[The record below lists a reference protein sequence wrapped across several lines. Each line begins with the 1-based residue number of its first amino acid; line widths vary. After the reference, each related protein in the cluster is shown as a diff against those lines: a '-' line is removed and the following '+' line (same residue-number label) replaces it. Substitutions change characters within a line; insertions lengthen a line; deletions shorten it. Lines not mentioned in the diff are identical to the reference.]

1 MSESSGRQGR
11 WEGRKTQA
19 VKGGPACGALSSHP
33 SLYWLGQHTCFGRLA
48 EEKWEEF
55 CLKTDGF
62 KVSGV

>member
-19 VKGGPACGALSSHP
+19 IKGPARCALSSHP
-33 SLYWLGQHTCFGRLA
+33 SLCWLGQDACFGRLA